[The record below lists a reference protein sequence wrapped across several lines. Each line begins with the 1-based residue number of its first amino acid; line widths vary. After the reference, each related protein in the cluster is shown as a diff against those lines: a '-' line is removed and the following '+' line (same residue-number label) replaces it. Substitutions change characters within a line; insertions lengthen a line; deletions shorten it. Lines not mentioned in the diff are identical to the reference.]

1 MSLPTTS
8 KPSQMS
14 IRSFFQAKPPQY
26 APPPP
31 SSKQQPSLSTPQP
44 PPPPP
49 PPAPQSQP
57 QSQSSPSPDSPPQS
71 AIPPPPT
78 TTTTTTT
85 TSSSSTRSRPN
96 PRLPPEA
103 SIRPITPADIT
114 ALRRLNSLLL
124 PVSYPDAFYTRAAD
138 PVTGRFSR
146 LICWSHNPERGED
159 PKPVGGIVCRI
170 EPDILLPN
178 AAAADGS
185 RSPAVQQ
192 QQQQNIYIQ
201 SLCLLSP
208 YRSMGLVS
216 AALDDVLAAAATD
229 PALGVVASVTAHVWT
244 ENEEGL
250 HWYEARGFRKH
261 EPAIKGYYLKL
272 RPDSAWLVSKPVGA
286 SVLSALPSSSSSP
299 LPLPPPSSRADT
311 ISGTTAAVMSLPP
324 MSTTTA
330 AAAAQG
336 PVRPS
341 ARVASGTSF
350 QNQRPET
357 EWNDLPADMAPTLLV
372 PPRNGSE
379 PGSGASSRSS
389 STVRRKKDRAYP
401 AAAFGQ

>member
-26 APPPP
+26 APPP
-31 SSKQQPSLSTPQP
+31 SSKQQQSLSTPQP

-49 PPAPQSQP
+49 
-57 QSQSSPSPDSPPQS
+57 QSQSQSQTSAPPEASPPQT
-71 AIPPPPT
+71 AIPPPPPP
-78 TTTTTTT
+78 T
-85 TSSSSTRSRPN
+85 TSTTSPSTTPSRN

-124 PVSYPDAFYTRAAD
+124 PVSYPDPFYSRAAD

-146 LICWSHNPERGED
+146 LICWSHNSSSGRQDDND
-159 PKPVGGIVCRI
+159 PKPVGGIVCRV
-170 EPDILLPN
+170 EPDILN
-178 AAAADGS
+178 HT
-185 RSPAVQQ
+185 
-192 QQQQNIYIQ
+192 QQQNIYIQ

-216 AALDDVLAAAATD
+216 AALDDVLAAAAAD
-229 PALGVVASVTAHVWT
+229 PALNVASVTAHVWT

-250 HWYEARGFRKH
+250 HWYQARGFAKQ

-286 SVLSALPSSSSSP
+286 SVLSALPSSSSSSSYSSA
-299 LPLPPPSSRADT
+299 PLPPPSSSSRAD

-324 MSTTTA
+324 MSTTTPA
-330 AAAAQG
+330 ATAAQG

-341 ARVASGTSF
+341 ARIASGKSF

-357 EWNDLPADMAPTLLV
+357 EWNDLPADMAPSLLV
-372 PPRNGSE
+372 PPKNGSE

-389 STVRRKKDRAYP
+389 STVRRKRDRAYP

>member
-26 APPPP
+26 APPP
-31 SSKQQPSLSTPQP
+31 SNKQQQSLSTPQP
-44 PPPPP
+44 PSPPPP
-49 PPAPQSQP
+49 PPPP
-57 QSQSSPSPDSPPQS
+57 QSQSPAPADSSPQS
-71 AIPPPPT
+71 TIPPPPT
-78 TTTTTTT
+78 QSPSTTT
-85 TSSSSTRSRPN
+85 TSPTTTPKRN

-103 SIRPITPADIT
+103 SIRAITPADIT

-124 PVSYPDAFYTRAAD
+124 PVSYPETFYSRAAD

-146 LICWSHNPERGED
+146 LICWSHNASSSGQGDDGDD
-159 PKPVGGIVCRI
+159 PKPVGGIVCRV
-170 EPDILLPN
+170 EPDLP
-178 AAAADGS
+178 AQEGA
-185 RSPAVQQ
+185 RPV
-192 QQQQNIYIQ
+192 QNIYIQ

-208 YRSMGLVS
+208 YRSLGLVS
-216 AALDDVLAAAATD
+216 AALDDVLAAAVTD
-229 PALGVVASVTAHVWT
+229 PALNVATVTAHVWT

-250 HWYEARGFRKH
+250 HWYEARGFTKQG
-261 EPAIKGYYLKL
+261 PAIKGYYLKL

-286 SVLSALPSSSSSP
+286 SVLGALPSSASASSTAPSRPSSSRP
-299 LPLPPPSSRADT
+299 D

-324 MSTTTA
+324 MPTA
-330 AAAAQG
+330 AQP

-341 ARVASGTSF
+341 ARVASGKSF

-357 EWNDLPADMAPTLLV
+357 EWNDLPADMAPSLLV
-372 PPRNGSE
+372 PPKNGSE

>member
-26 APPPP
+26 APPP
-31 SSKQQPSLSTPQP
+31 SSKTNAQSPSRQPQQAP
-44 PPPPP
+44 PL
-49 PPAPQSQP
+49 
-57 QSQSSPSPDSPPQS
+57 QSQSQSPPPPDSPPHS
-71 AIPPPPT
+71 AIPPPTQSTSPSPSSAPAPAPAT
-78 TTTTTTT
+78 TP
-85 TSSSSTRSRPN
+85 SRN

-103 SIRPITPADIT
+103 SIRPISPADVT

-124 PVSYPDAFYTRAAD
+124 PVSYPETFYSRAAD

-146 LICWSHNPERGED
+146 LISWSHAPGQD
-159 PKPVGGIVCRI
+159 GPKPVGGIVCRV
-170 EPDILLPN
+170 EPDVDNIH
-178 AAAADGS
+178 ADA
-185 RSPAVQQ
+185 RSGAHAV
-192 QQQQNIYIQ
+192 QNIYIQ
-201 SLCLLSP
+201 SLCLLAP
-208 YRSMGLVS
+208 YRSLGLVS
-216 AALDDVLAAAATD
+216 AALDDILAAAVAD
-229 PALGVVASVTAHVWT
+229 PALNVAAVTAHVWT

-250 HWYEARGFRKH
+250 HWYEARGFKRQ

-272 RPDSAWLVSKPVGA
+272 RPDSAWLVSKPVSA
-286 SVLSALPSSSSSP
+286 SVLSALPSSSSSSSTT
-299 LPLPPPSSRADT
+299 PPSRPD

-324 MSTTTA
+324 MTMTATTA
-330 AAAAQG
+330 TTATTQG

-341 ARVASGTSF
+341 ARVASGKSF
-350 QNQRPET
+350 QNQRPEM
-357 EWNDLPADMAPTLLV
+357 EWNDLPADMAPSLLA

-379 PGSGASSRSS
+379 PSSGASSRSS

>member
-26 APPPP
+26 APPP
-31 SSKQQPSLSTPQP
+31 SSKQQQQQSLSTP

-49 PPAPQSQP
+49 PQSQP
-57 QSQSSPSPDSPPQS
+57 QSQSSPSPDLPPQS
-71 AIPPPPT
+71 AIPQPPT
-78 TTTTTTT
+78 QSTSTSTT
-85 TSSSSTRSRPN
+85 TSTPSTTPGRTR
-96 PRLPPEA
+96 RLPPEA

-124 PVSYPDAFYTRAAD
+124 PVSYPEAFYSRAAD

-146 LICWSHNPERGED
+146 LICWSHHHNNTSSSSSSSHDDD
-159 PKPVGGIVCRI
+159 PKPVGGIVCRV
-170 EPDILLPN
+170 EPDIPLH
-178 AAAADGS
+178 AAAAAAEGT
-185 RSPAVQQ
+185 RPPAVQQ
-192 QQQQNIYIQ
+192 QQQQQQHNIYIQ

-208 YRSMGLVS
+208 YRSLGLVA
-216 AALDDVLAAAATD
+216 AALDDVLAAAIAD
-229 PALGVVASVTAHVWT
+229 PTLNVASVTAHVWT

-250 HWYEARGFRKH
+250 HWYEARGFRKQ

-286 SVLSALPSSSSSP
+286 SVLSALPGSTSSTSTSAASTSAASTSAASTSAT
-299 LPLPPPSSRADT
+299 PPPASSRAD
-311 ISGTTAAVMSLPP
+311 ISGITAA
-324 MSTTTA
+324 
-330 AAAAQG
+330 
-336 PVRPS
+336 
-341 ARVASGTSF
+341 SF

-357 EWNDLPADMAPTLLV
+357 EWNDLPADMAPSLLV

>member
-31 SSKQQPSLSTPQP
+31 SSKQQQSLSTPQP

-49 PPAPQSQP
+49 APN
-57 QSQSSPSPDSPPQS
+57 PSLN
-71 AIPPPPT
+71 
-78 TTTTTTT
+78 
-85 TSSSSTRSRPN
+85 RN
-96 PRLPPEA
+96 PRLLQTLLRNPHQINRP

-146 LICWSHNPERGED
+146 LICWSHNPERGDD
-159 PKPVGGIVCRI
+159 PKPVGGIVCRV

-185 RSPAVQQ
+185 RQQQQQQ

-229 PALGVVASVTAHVWT
+229 PALGGVASVTAHVWT

-299 LPLPPPSSRADT
+299 LPLPPSSRADT

-324 MSTTTA
+324 MSTT
-330 AAAAQG
+330 AAAQG

>member
-26 APPPP
+26 APPP
-31 SSKQQPSLSTPQP
+31 SSKQQQQSLSTPQP

-49 PPAPQSQP
+49 PPPPQSQTP
-57 QSQSSPSPDSPPQS
+57 APPEDSPPQS
-71 AIPPPPT
+71 AVPPPPT
-78 TTTTTTT
+78 TQTTSTSPSTTTP
-85 TSSSSTRSRPN
+85 SRN

-124 PVSYPDAFYTRAAD
+124 PVSYPDPFYSRAAD

-146 LICWSHNPERGED
+146 LICWSHNSSGRQEDDD
-159 PKPVGGIVCRI
+159 PKPVGGIVCRV
-170 EPDILLPN
+170 EPDILNHHHHAQGGAP
-178 AAAADGS
+178 
-185 RSPAVQQ
+185 VQQ

-216 AALDDVLAAAATD
+216 AALDDVLAAAAAAD
-229 PALGVVASVTAHVWT
+229 PALNVASVTAHVWT

-250 HWYEARGFRKH
+250 HWYQARGFTKQ

-286 SVLSALPSSSSSP
+286 SVLSALPSPSASSSA
-299 LPLPPPSSRADT
+299 PPPSSSSRAD

-324 MSTTTA
+324 MSTTPA
-330 AAAAQG
+330 ATAAQG

-341 ARVASGTSF
+341 ARIASGKSF

-357 EWNDLPADMAPTLLV
+357 EWNDLPADMAPSLLV
-372 PPRNGSE
+372 PPKNGSE

-389 STVRRKKDRAYP
+389 STVRRKRDRAYP

>member
-1 MSLPTTS
+1 
-8 KPSQMS
+8 MS

-26 APPPP
+26 APPP
-31 SSKQQPSLSTPQP
+31 SSKQQQQQSLSTP

-49 PPAPQSQP
+49 P
-57 QSQSSPSPDSPPQS
+57 QSQSSPSPDLPPQS

-78 TTTTTTT
+78 QSTSTTTTTTTTT
-85 TSSSSTRSRPN
+85 TSTPSTTPSRN

-124 PVSYPDAFYTRAAD
+124 PVSYPEAFYSRAAD

-146 LICWSHNPERGED
+146 LICWSHNNTAGHDDD
-159 PKPVGGIVCRI
+159 PKPVGGIVCRV
-170 EPDILLPN
+170 EPDIPLH
-178 AAAADGS
+178 AAAAAEGT
-185 RSPAVQQ
+185 RPPV

-208 YRSMGLVS
+208 YRSLGLVA
-216 AALDDVLAAAATD
+216 AALDDVLAAAIAD
-229 PALGVVASVTAHVWT
+229 PALNVASVTAHVWT

-250 HWYEARGFRKH
+250 HWYEARGFRKQ

-286 SVLSALPSSSSSP
+286 SVLSALPSTSSTSTSAASTSAVSISAT
-299 LPLPPPSSRADT
+299 PPPPASSRAD

-336 PVRPS
+336 PLRPS
-341 ARVASGTSF
+341 ARVASGKSF

-357 EWNDLPADMAPTLLV
+357 EWNDLPADMAPSLLV